1 MTERLFD
8 GGVTRLRLSV
18 KVGDLARVNTT
29 RKDYYGVIVPVLSE
43 TAFVTEIKE
52 SYSLSTSRIENNV
65 VLMFFDGYRET
76 WYEYQL
82 ELISES
88 L

>member
-1 MTERLFD
+1 M
-8 GGVTRLRLSV
+8 

-52 SYSLSTSRIENNV
+52 SYSLSTSKVERNV
-65 VLMFFDGYRET
+65 ILMFFDGYQET
-76 WYEYQL
+76 WYDWQL
-82 ELISES
+82 ELVSES
-88 L
+88 R

>member
-1 MTERLFD
+1 M
-8 GGVTRLRLSV
+8 

-43 TAFVTEIKE
+43 MAFVTDIKE
-52 SYSLSTSRIENNV
+52 VYSLGTSKIEKNV
-65 VLMFFDGYRET
+65 ILMFFDGYQET
-76 WYEYQL
+76 WYDWQV
-82 ELISES
+82 ELISEN

>member
-1 MTERLFD
+1 M
-8 GGVTRLRLSV
+8 

-43 TAFVTEIKE
+43 MAFVADIKE
-52 SYSLSTSRIENNV
+52 GYSLSTSRIENNI
-65 VLMFFDGYRET
+65 VLMFFDGYQET
-76 WYEYQL
+76 WWEHQL

-88 L
+88 R

>member
-8 GGVTRLRLSV
+8 GGVTRWRLSV

-52 SYSLSTSRIENNV
+52 SYSLSTSKVERNV
-65 VLMFFDGYRET
+65 ILMFFDGYQET
-76 WYEYQL
+76 WYDWQL
-82 ELISES
+82 EMVNASR
-88 L
+88 

>member
-1 MTERLFD
+1 M
-8 GGVTRLRLSV
+8 

-29 RKDYYGVIVPVLSE
+29 RKDYYGMIVPVISE
-43 TAFVTEIKE
+43 MAFVAEVKE
-52 SYSLSTSRIENNV
+52 GYSLSTSKVERNV
-65 VLMFFDGYRET
+65 ILMFFDGYQES
-76 WYEYQL
+76 WYDWQL